1 MATTEVKI
9 ITLAKL
15 GKYDEAIKKYVAD
28 ADKVVDAKLSPLSR
42 TF

>member
-15 GKYDEAIKKYVAD
+15 GKYNEAIKKYM
-28 ADKVVDAKLSPLSR
+28 LTQIR
-42 TF
+42 